1 MVPRRGL
8 DSAFVS
14 DFTIAACEDSAS
26 LGGTYMGRN
35 ASAAVRIAPADHE
48 LTWLAGNW
56 HRLPR
61 EIQTTILV
69 VAGNVI
75 DGQSKQ

>member
-1 MVPRRGL
+1 
-8 DSAFVS
+8 
-14 DFTIAACEDSAS
+14 
-26 LGGTYMGRN
+26 MGRN